1 MQNNETKKEK
11 FKTFIITSIVIS
23 VIIVFFVFSFK
34 SENDRFND
42 IKFNSQLDY
51 LDKRSMAALFNKESI
66 ESIDD
71 LKKYIAEDD
80 EKIEDFRKRGLIAK
94 LLTTYSD
101 LKSFRES
108 KKTISEYNEDFW
120 IDYSTQKI
128 ENGIYTVKV
137 SEESCDILNEGTRK
151 KRRKCTDNIF
161 KINLNNNKNKKK

>member
-1 MQNNETKKEK
+1 
-11 FKTFIITSIVIS
+11 
-23 VIIVFFVFSFK
+23 
-34 SENDRFND
+34 
-42 IKFNSQLDY
+42 
-51 LDKRSMAALFNKESI
+51 MAALFNKESI

-137 SEESCDILNEGTRK
+137 SEESCDMLNEFTLK
-151 KRRKCTDNIF
+151 KNRKCIDNMF
-161 KINLNNNKNKKK
+161 KIDLNNKKFLK

>member
-11 FKTFIITSIVIS
+11 FKTFIITSVVIS
-23 VIIVFFVFSFK
+23 IIIFFLFLSFK
-34 SENDRFND
+34 SQNARLNDIRFN
-42 IKFNSQLDY
+42 SELYY
-51 LDKRSMAALFNKESI
+51 LNQRAMAALFNKESI

-94 LLTTYSD
+94 FLTTYSD

-108 KKTISEYNEDFW
+108 KKTISEYNEDYW

-137 SEESCDILNEGTRK
+137 SEESCDMLNEGTTK
-151 KRRKCTDNIF
+151 KSRKCTDNIF
-161 KINLNNNKNKKK
+161 KIDLNNNKDTTK